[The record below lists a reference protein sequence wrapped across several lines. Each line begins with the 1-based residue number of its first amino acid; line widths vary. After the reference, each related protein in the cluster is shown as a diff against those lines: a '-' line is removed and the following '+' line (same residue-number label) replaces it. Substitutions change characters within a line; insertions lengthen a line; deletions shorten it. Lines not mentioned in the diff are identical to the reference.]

1 MDGLE
6 NGLARLVGRGVL
18 SAAQADAVLAEVG
31 TAAPAAPAAPVAVG
45 PPMHDVSPVRGV
57 SQAVE
62 LAAYLGGVF
71 TLVALGFL
79 VAAPWAHAPRAVR
92 VALLVGLAAVLV
104 GAGAGLRGPDPV
116 RGRLSGTL
124 WATAVVAAATSAV
137 ILLDGGDAAPFYVG
151 LAATALAV
159 PLYLVQ
165 RHGAQV
171 VALVAAGFVLVAGL
185 AKLATAHVP
194 NSGRQVAVASAVYG
208 LAVVALGV
216 RGVLAPPGP
225 AIALGAAGALV
236 SLQLGSF
243 GGTRALMLGLGV
255 LVCAGLFALAT
266 RTGAVL
272 AGITTVGMAVLLPQ
286 LVNELGGGGAG
297 VPGLLL
303 VTGLTLLGG
312 AVLTAR
318 LRRR

>member
-1 MDGLE
+1 MNGLE
-6 NGLARLVGRGVL
+6 GALARLVGRGVL

-31 TAAPAAPAAPVAVG
+31 TAAPVALGVTV
-45 PPMHDVSPVRGV
+45 PPSRGGSPVRGV
-57 SQAVE
+57 SPAVE

-92 VALLVGLAAVLV
+92 VALLVALAAVLV

-165 RHGAQV
+165 RRGAQV
-171 VALVAAGFVLVAGL
+171 VALVAAGFVLVSGL
-185 AKLATAHVP
+185 AELATAHVVD
-194 NSGRQVAVASAVYG
+194 SGRQVAVASAVYG

-216 RGVLAPPGP
+216 RGVLSPPGP
-225 AIALGAAGALV
+225 AVALGAVGALV

-243 GGTRALMLGLGV
+243 GDTRAPMLGLGV

-303 VTGLTLLGG
+303 VTGLALLGG